1 MKILSLQPKSG
12 QVAIMLVL
20 IVVVLT
26 TITTAVVAIGVSST
40 RDTTSLSIGEEALMI
55 SQSGAENAIL
65 RLLRNPSY
73 AGEANLP
80 IGAGSA
86 TIEVTGTGPLTV
98 TSTGTIL
105 SMVRRTQVVV
115 EIIAGKLTVTSWREI

>member
-73 AGEANLP
+73 VGEANLP

-98 TSTGTIL
+98 VSTGTIL
-105 SMVRRTQVVV
+105 GMVRRTQVIV